1 MIETD
6 SERGGLIVGLNI
18 EYRRRPP
25 FMYMTAFNPDLTDI
39 VMGNTNVVR
48 VHNHRMGYYIG
59 MYATKSKKEHA
70 TSLSGLVLAGTRY
83 LDWYRRRHEPH
94 GTAALAASSGAAADE
109 KAMLPPGPAAPLSA
123 PAPPSPGIDAFARYL
138 GTMRASIRG
147 HTDGEVIGA
156 QIAAW
161 LLTGGDLYITSH
173 TFAAIAPKVALN
185 YFRTGEVS
193 GRLLRQGQVRCAMLH
208 YLYRPPALEQLS
220 WWEFV
225 TQTRRVR
232 IKKRRRRRGTG
243 SDGEDGD
250 DHSENDDE
258 PNGELND
265 EPNDEHNAER
275 NDKGDGEASESE
287 LGAGSAAESLGD
299 SQSSSASAASSGTAS
314 SLHSQH
320 HLVDAG
326 MRL

>member
-1 MIETD
+1 VIETD
-6 SERGGLIVGLNI
+6 IERGGLIVGLNI

-83 LDWYRRRHEPH
+83 LDWYRRRH

-109 KAMLPPGPAAPLSA
+109 KAMLPPGPTAPLSA
-123 PAPPSPGIDAFARYL
+123 PAPPSTGIDAFARYL

-161 LLTGGDLYITSH
+161 LLTGADLYITSH

-243 SDGEDGD
+243 SDGD
-250 DHSENDDE
+250 DNSEN
-258 PNGELND
+258 GD
-265 EPNDEHNAER
+265 EPNDENDGERDHN
-275 NDKGDGEASESE
+275 GDEGEASESE
-287 LGAGSAAESLGD
+287 LGTGSAAESMAD
-299 SQSSSASAASSGTAS
+299 SQSSSASAASPGTAS

-320 HLVDAG
+320 HADAG